1 MSVVGGG
8 VERPAGC
15 LLLTVV
21 LSGLGRRRL
30 FGKVID
36 LGAAAGPLPYRIC
49 RAVRIASTAERI
61 TIGYRRRVRVAEGG
75 ILAARFVLRNTS
87 SAGSAGSVGIPVAAA
102 GSMCRSAVSR
112 GRSISSRDGCCTGRC
127 GEDVRVVGVV
137 SVRREGGHSNRLADI
152 TVLYDTKPIRT
163 DGCAVAKGPKRG
175 SLRDLSGSPV
185 EIDDWPEVFDEVH
198 HTSDRTA
205 AIVLASWVERSLEQS
220 IIKALPKHDYKT
232 VSKLLERDGAL
243 NSFYSK
249 SRSKKLRFMSKGL
262 VWSSV

>member
-1 MSVVGGG
+1 
-8 VERPAGC
+8 
-15 LLLTVV
+15 LTVV

-36 LGAAAGPLPYRIC
+36 LGAAVGPLPYRIC